1 MIKFFRKTR
10 QQLLTENKT
19 GKYLKYAIGEIVLIV
34 IGILIALS
42 INNWNEKRKQT
53 LVEINIL
60 NGLKT
65 DILKDTI
72 DINKNI
78 RDFKALIKN
87 DSILIEHLT
96 NNRNKNSKIENL
108 FLQNFAY
115 QESIIILHHSHFDEA
130 KLKGLSLI
138 KKTTLR
144 DSISRLY
151 EFRYKILEQTENSV
165 KMFKVYNELISDKMS
180 SAFLV
185 NDKGVFSINDNF
197 YNELLHDDN
206 FTYLL
211 IMHQSLTKEKLYII
225 YNPILKSALE
235 VVDAIDIELEKLKE

>member
-1 MIKFFRKTR
+1 MIKFFRKIR
-10 QQLLTENKT
+10 QNLLTENKFN
-19 GKYLKYAIGEIVLIV
+19 KYLIYAIGEIILVV

-42 INNWNEKRKQT
+42 INNWNGKRKQT
-53 LVEINIL
+53 LVGINIL
-60 NGLKT
+60 NGIKT

-72 DINKNI
+72 DINDNI
-78 RDFKALIKN
+78 RAFKVLIKN
-87 DSILIEHLT
+87 DSILIDHLT

-108 FLQNFAY
+108 FLQNFSY
-115 QESIIILHHSHFDEA
+115 QENIIILHHSHFDEA

-151 EFRYKILEQTENSV
+151 EFHYKALEQTENSA

-180 SAFLV
+180 SAFLI

-197 YNELLHDDN
+197 YNKLLHDDN

-211 IMHQSLTKEKLYII
+211 IMHQSFTKGKLYGI

-235 VVDAIDIELEKLKE
+235 VVDAIDVELENLKE